1 MHTYSFEKLEVW
13 QLSRSFRKDIY
24 RLTIK
29 FPKEETFGLISQIK
43 RSVSSIGACLAEGSG
58 KITAKDKAH
67 YTNMAYTTTLET
79 LNHLIGA
86 MDLDYITEEEYLLH
100 RLKIETITTK
110 LTGLRKAK
118 LGLECRGLEF
128 RV

>member
-24 RLTIK
+24 QLTLK

-43 RSVSSIGACLAEGSG
+43 RSASSIGACLAEGSG
-58 KITAKDKAH
+58 KTTSKDKAH

-79 LNHLIGA
+79 LNHLIA
-86 MDLDYITEEEYLLH
+86 AIDLDYITDEEYLTY
-100 RLKIETITTK
+100 RSKIENITIK
-110 LTGLRKAK
+110 LSGLRNSQINNANP
-118 LGLECRGLEF
+118 
-128 RV
+128 

>member
-13 QLSRSFRKDIY
+13 QLSRAFRKDIY
-24 RLTIK
+24 LLTTK

-58 KITAKDKAH
+58 KITSKDKAH

-79 LNHLIGA
+79 LNHLIAA
-86 MDLDYITEEEYLLH
+86 MDLDYRTEEDYLVS
-100 RLKIETITTK
+100 RSKIENITTK
-110 LTGLRKAK
+110 LSGLRKAQ
-118 LGLECRGLEF
+118 LT
-128 RV
+128 

>member
-58 KITAKDKAH
+58 KMTSKDKAH
-67 YTNMAYTTTLET
+67 YTNMAYTTSLET

-110 LTGLRKAK
+110 LTGLRKAQ
-118 LGLECRGLEF
+118 LG
-128 RV
+128 